1 MFVYDFIEKIGKI
14 EVKYSKK
21 FRKRYLTF
29 TEEFSSEQEYK
40 EKLDEYLNEFRKE
53 IQSLPF
59 SLNSKQSRKTF
70 LHNLYDE
77 FLYTREHLNEQFIQL
92 ISQSHNCISLQ
103 KRRFKCCFPKY
114 FQKKYLKK
122 ARTEYRKL
130 HIVFTLRVDKID
142 NAVNILKLTALNDG
156 IEMDTSGWHNPKRF
170 KTNLSS
176 RELAYLSFRIMK
188 KVSIDPNFNRTHLSR
203 ILAENF
209 STKKADFPKAEQIR
223 KQFTDVSDNVKN
235 KVESL
240 LDELARTNT
249 V

>member
-21 FRKRYLTF
+21 FRQRYLTF

-40 EKLDEYLNEFRKE
+40 EKLDEFLNEFRKE

-77 FLYTREHLNEQFIQL
+77 LLFTREHLNEQFILL

-103 KRRFKCCFPKY
+103 KVRFKYYFPKY
-114 FQKKYLKK
+114 FQKKYLKE
-122 ARTEYRKL
+122 ARTAYQKL
-130 HIVFTLRVDKID
+130 HIIFTLQIDKIE
-142 NAVNILKLTALNDG
+142 NAVDILKITALNDG
-156 IEMDTSGWHNPKRF
+156 FEMDTSDWQNFKRF

-176 RELAYLSFRIMK
+176 QELAYLSFRIMK

-203 ILAENF
+203 ILADNF

-223 KQFTDVSDNVKN
+223 KQFTDVNDNVKN
-235 KVESL
+235 RIESL
-240 LDELARTNT
+240 LKELARANS

>member
-14 EVKYSKK
+14 EVKYSRK

-29 TEEFSSEQEYK
+29 TEEFSSEQEYN
-40 EKLDEYLNEFRKE
+40 ERLDEYLNEFRKE

-59 SLNSKQSRKTF
+59 SLNSKQSRKAF

-92 ISQSHNCISLQ
+92 ISQSHDCITLQ
-103 KRRFKCCFPKY
+103 KVRFKCCFPKY

-122 ARTEYRKL
+122 ARTAYRKL
-130 HIVFTLRVDKID
+130 HIVFTLRIDKIE
-142 NAVNILKLTALNDG
+142 NAVDVLKLTALNDG
-156 IEMDTSGWHNPKRF
+156 IEIDTSNWSSQKRF

-176 RELAYLSFRIMK
+176 PELAYLSFRIME
-188 KVSIDPNFNRTHLSR
+188 KVSVDPNFNRTHLSR

-209 STKKADFPKAEQIR
+209 STKKAEFPKAAQIR
-223 KQFTDVSDNVKN
+223 KQFTEVNDNVKN
-235 KVESL
+235 RVESL
-240 LDELARTNT
+240 LEELARANT

>member
-14 EVKYSKK
+14 EVKYSRK

-29 TEEFSSEQEYK
+29 TEEFSSEQEYNQQ
-40 EKLDEYLNEFRKE
+40 LDEYLIEFRKE

-70 LHNLYDE
+70 LHNIYDE
-77 FLYTREHLNEQFIQL
+77 FLYTRERLNEQFIQL
-92 ISQSHNCISLQ
+92 ISQSHDCITLQ
-103 KRRFKCCFPKY
+103 KVRFKCCFPKY
-114 FQKKYLKK
+114 FQKKYLKT
-122 ARTEYRKL
+122 ARTAYRKL
-130 HIVFTLRVDKID
+130 HVVFTLRIDKIET
-142 NAVNILKLTALNDG
+142 AVDILKLTALNDG
-156 IEMDTSGWHNPKRF
+156 FEMDISDRQSPVRF

-176 RELAYLSFRIMK
+176 PELAYLSFRIMN

-203 ILAENF
+203 ILADNF
-209 STKKADFPKAEQIR
+209 SAKRAEFPKAEQIR
-223 KQFTDVSDNVKN
+223 KQFTDVNDNVKN

-240 LDELARTNT
+240 LDELANANT